1 MLKSMTGY
9 GSASFSNEGLSINIE
24 IKTLNS
30 KFLDLNLRLPRSFN
44 EKEIE
49 VRNQVSKKLER
60 GKVSISIDFSNDNE
74 TEQKQTY
81 NKELFKKYYAELRK
95 LADSVVASDQ
105 DIFRLALASPDVIV
119 NTGDEKID
127 ESEWG
132 KINGLLE
139 EALQNCDDFRAKEG
153 AELKGKFEGYIATIK
168 DGLKAVTDLDPAR
181 IERVKSRIKG
191 NLLDYVDEEG
201 LDKNRLEQEIIY
213 YIEKLDITEEKV
225 RLASHLEHFSEVLDA
240 DQSLGKKLGFISQ
253 EIGREINTI
262 GSKANDADIQRHVVT
277 MKEELEKIKEQ
288 VLNVL

>member
-1 MLKSMTGY
+1 MTGY
-9 GSASFSNEGLSINIE
+9 GSASYSNEGLSINIE

-49 VRNQVSKKLER
+49 VRNMVSKKLER
-60 GKVSISIDFSNDNE
+60 GKVSISIDFSNENE
-74 TEQKQTY
+74 VTQKQTY
-81 NKELFKKYYAELRK
+81 NKELFKKYYEELRR

-105 DIFRLALASPDVIV
+105 DVFRLAMASPDVIV
-119 NTGDEKID
+119 NTGDDKID
-127 ESEWG
+127 ETEWKKISE
-132 KINGLLE
+132 LLE

-153 AELKGKFEGYIATIK
+153 AEIQEKFKGYIATIK

-181 IERVKSRIKG
+181 VERVKSRIKG

-225 RLASHLEHFSEVLDA
+225 RLASHLEHFSEVLNA
-240 DQSLGKKLGFISQ
+240 DKSLGKKLGFISQ

-262 GSKANDADIQRHVVT
+262 GSKANDADIQKHVVT

>member
-1 MLKSMTGY
+1 MTGY
-9 GSASFSNEGLSINIE
+9 GSASFSQEGISINIE

-49 VRNQVSKKLER
+49 VRNRVTNKLER
-60 GKVSISIDFSNDNE
+60 GKVSISIDFSNEKE

-81 NKELFKKYYAELRK
+81 NKELFKKYYEELRR

-105 DIFRLALASPDVIV
+105 DIFRLAIGSPDVIV

-127 ESEWG
+127 DEAWE
-132 KINGLLE
+132 KISSLLD

-153 AELKGKFEGYIATIK
+153 AEIQEKFKGYITTIK
-168 DGLKAVTDLDPAR
+168 NGLKEVEALDPAR
-181 IERVKSRIKG
+181 VERVKSRIKG

-225 RLASHLEHFSEVLDA
+225 RLASHLEHFSEVLEA
-240 DQSLGKKLGFISQ
+240 DKSLGKKLGFISQ

-262 GSKANDADIQRHVVT
+262 GSKANDADIQKHVVT

>member
-9 GSASFSNEGLSINIE
+9 GSASFSHEGISINIE

-49 VRNQVSKKLER
+49 VRNRVTQKLER
-60 GKVSISIDFSNDNE
+60 GKVSISIDFSKENE
-74 TEQKQTY
+74 IEQKQTY
-81 NKELFKKYYAELRK
+81 NKELFKKYYAELRH

-127 ESEWG
+127 ETAWG
-132 KINGLLE
+132 KISELLD

-153 AELKGKFEGYIATIK
+153 AELQEKFKGYIATIK
-168 DGLKAVTDLDPAR
+168 AGLQAVADLDPAR
-181 IERVKSRIKG
+181 VERVKSRIKG

-225 RLASHLEHFSEVLDA
+225 RLASHLDHFTEVLEA
-240 DQSLGKKLGFISQ
+240 DKSLGKKLGFISQ

-262 GSKANDADIQRHVVT
+262 GSKANDADIQKHVVT

>member
-81 NKELFKKYYAELRK
+81 NKELFKKYYTELRK

-105 DIFRLALASPDVIV
+105 DLFRLALASPDVIV

-153 AELKGKFEGYIATIK
+153 AELQEKFKGYIATIK
-168 DGLKAVTDLDPAR
+168 DGLTAVTDLDPAR